1 MIVEVRETQDGFYWQ
16 ECNRS
21 AKMIPTHAGIIPDAV
36 DPSWTTNE
44 QTSANAPK
52 RMGIFADEMAQNI
65 ITQVVNFQLDMVLL
79 DGDES
84 PTLIRN
90 LRHTLVPDIAP
101 NILFLKT
108 IHQNEPENYQPYED
122 CLDYLLFA
130 P

>member
-36 DPSWTTNE
+36 ELSWATDE

-65 ITQVVNFQLDMVLL
+65 ITQVVNFQLDMVLF

-84 PTLIRN
+84 PTFIRN

-101 NILFLKT
+101 HILFLKT

-122 CLDYLLFA
+122 CVDYLLFD

>member
-1 MIVEVRETQDGFYWQ
+1 M
-16 ECNRS
+16 
-21 AKMIPTHAGIIPDAV
+21 IPDAV

-65 ITQVVNFQLDMVLL
+65 ITQVVNFQLDMVLF

-84 PTLIRN
+84 PTFIRN

-101 NILFLKT
+101 HILFLKT
-108 IHQNEPENYQPYED
+108 MPYED
-122 CLDYLLFA
+122 CVDYLLFDL
-130 P
+130 

>member
-1 MIVEVRETQDGFYWQ
+1 
-16 ECNRS
+16 
-21 AKMIPTHAGIIPDAV
+21 
-36 DPSWTTNE
+36 
-44 QTSANAPK
+44 
-52 RMGIFADEMAQNI
+52 MGIFADEMAQNI
-65 ITQVVNFQLDMVLL
+65 ITQVVNFQLDMVLF

-122 CLDYLLFA
+122 CVDYLLFDL
-130 P
+130 

>member
-16 ECNRS
+16 EFNRS

-65 ITQVVNFQLDMVLL
+65 ITQVVNFQLDMVLF

-84 PTLIRN
+84 PTFIRN

-101 NILFLKT
+101 HILFLKT

-122 CLDYLLFA
+122 CVDYLLFDL
-130 P
+130 

>member
-65 ITQVVNFQLDMVLL
+65 ITQVVNFQLDMVLF

-122 CLDYLLFA
+122 CVDYLLFD